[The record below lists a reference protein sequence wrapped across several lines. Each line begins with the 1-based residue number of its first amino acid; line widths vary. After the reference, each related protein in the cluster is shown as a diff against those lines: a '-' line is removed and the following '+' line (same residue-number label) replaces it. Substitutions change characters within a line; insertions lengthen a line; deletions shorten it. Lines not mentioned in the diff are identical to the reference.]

1 MAISLTKLGISLVED
16 DMILCDLLN
25 LRLTKMGYRIQGMYS
40 SGEDAIRSMG
50 NNLPDLILMDINL
63 SGKMDGIET
72 AHYIQKHFSL
82 PVVYLTSSND
92 PTTFERAKI
101 TDDCEYVIKP
111 FSDHD
116 LFIAIE
122 LAYHKFSIHK
132 TMKSRQKFLERL
144 VRSMSDLV
152 ICTDQDGFITLMN
165 PSAEVLIGNQYKASR
180 KIHLREL
187 VSIIDEN
194 GREIENPVDRTRI
207 EMEAL
212 DFPDDAMLVSA
223 AGERIAITGS
233 ASPLKNEKENF
244 IGVILII
251 SPVSR
256 SKILRYTGKRK
267 F

>member
-1 MAISLTKLGISLVED
+1 MTISLTKLGICLVED
-16 DMILCDLLN
+16 DAILCDLLN
-25 LRLTKMGYRIQGMYS
+25 LRLTKMGYRIQGMYP
-40 SGEDAIRSMG
+40 SGEAAIDSLPNG
-50 NNLPDLILMDINL
+50 LPDLILMDINL

-72 AHYIQKHFSL
+72 AHHIQKRFNI
-82 PVVYLTSSND
+82 PIVYLTSSND
-92 PTTFERAKI
+92 TTTFERAKI
-101 TDDCEYVIKP
+101 TEDCEYVIKP

-122 LAYHKFSIHK
+122 LAYHKFSLHK
-132 TMKSRQKFLERL
+132 RIKNRQKFLERL

-152 ICTDQDGFITLMN
+152 ICTDKDGFITLMN
-165 PSAEVLIGNQYKASR
+165 PSAEALIGNQYKASR

-187 VSIIDEN
+187 IKIVDES
-194 GREIENPVDRTRI
+194 GREIENPVDRTKI

-223 AGERIAITGS
+223 TGEKIAISGC
-233 ASPLKNEKENF
+233 ASPLKDEKENF
-244 IGVILII
+244 IGVILAI

-256 SKILRYTGKRK
+256 PKILRYTGKRK